1 MKPKLY
7 PQSDN
12 GLVYVTLAT
21 IPAVGAF
28 AALLF
33 YEWFGNTSI
42 LADTTTVASKYAA
55 TYSIAVVGWKVIRL
69 YRLRKRDYAKSRL
82 MIFLK
87 AVAVNIV
94 VIFGYL
100 GERFFFG

>member
-1 MKPKLY
+1 MKLQLY
-7 PQSDN
+7 PPSDH
-12 GLVYVTLAT
+12 GLVYVALAT

-42 LADTTTVASKYAA
+42 LADTTMVASKYAA
-55 TYSIAVVGWKVIRL
+55 VYSIAVVGWKIHRL
-69 YRLRKRDYAKSRL
+69 RQLRKRDFAKSRL
-82 MIFLK
+82 KIFFK
-87 AVAVNIV
+87 ALAVNV
-94 VIFGYL
+94 VIIGGYL